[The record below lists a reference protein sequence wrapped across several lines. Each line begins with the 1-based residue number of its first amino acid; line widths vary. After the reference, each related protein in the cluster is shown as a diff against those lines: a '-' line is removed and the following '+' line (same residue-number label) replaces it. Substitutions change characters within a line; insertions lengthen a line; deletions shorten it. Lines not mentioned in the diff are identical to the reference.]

1 MGLRKLGWLL
11 LMIPIGIGMAA
22 YAEEKKTTTKFFDF
36 DKLLDDQVSL
46 LTERKRVLVKAASL
60 DSAPT
65 DTTFQ
70 PSMRGWERELEAF
83 RLLETINKPAFQKS
97 YKVADAIEDPASNL
111 KIHEFTSD
119 KARVT
124 SVRLYYQNDLSRLK
138 KIECD
143 IVQQNLLYSNKDQLT
158 MKFDDE
164 NGKAVLTGYS
174 MSGYQKM
181 ILGDTT
187 HFAIQGTIE
196 W

>member
-1 MGLRKLGWLL
+1 MGLKKLGWLL
-11 LMIPIGIGMAA
+11 LMVLVAC
-22 YAEEKKTTTKFFDF
+22 AEEKKATTKFFDF
-36 DKLLDDQVSL
+36 DKLLDDQVAL

-60 DSAPT
+60 DNAPK

-70 PSMRGWERELEAF
+70 PSMEGWERELDAF

-119 KARVT
+119 KTRVT

-164 NGKAVLTGYS
+164 NGKPVLTGYS

-187 HFAIQGTIE
+187 RFAIHGTIA

>member
-1 MGLRKLGWLL
+1 MGLKKLGWVL
-11 LMIPIGIGMAA
+11 LMMLAA
-22 YAEEKKTTTKFFDF
+22 CAEEKKATTKFFDF
-36 DKLLDDQVSL
+36 DKLLDDQVAL

-60 DSAPT
+60 GNAPK

-97 YKVADAIEDPASNL
+97 YKVADAIEDPGSNL
-111 KIHEFTSD
+111 KIHEFSSD

-124 SVRLYYQNDLSRLK
+124 AVRLYYQNNLSRLK

-164 NGKAVLTGYS
+164 NGKTVLTGYS

-187 HFAIQGTIE
+187 RFAIQGTIV